1 MRKTTLLSSAL
12 VAFAAASLLAG
23 CGGGGADSASA
34 AATPLD
40 SQSALTAACTGCGA
54 LDASTYAGTGVG
66 LWERTN
72 TNGADLDVPV
82 ALTGLSGQDVT
93 LVLTNETGAE
103 TAFPAIRTVLSNQ
116 VARDS
121 ALAAPDDVRARMAK
135 FNRTGWA
142 EQLRQAH
149 AADGSRLLKSVAVN
163 AANYTPGA
171 TRNFYHEL
179 DQSVRT
185 ATLQKQVLASD
196 GLKVNVWVENAEF
209 AAGKVDSALVDQL
222 ASDFA
227 RAGGIYEMLKSV
239 GGPLWGAHNVDG
251 LIAGA
256 SQPLDIVVLNFD
268 RNHAAF
274 GTLGY
279 FWALHTLSRQFDARS
294 NESLSLYLD
303 AETLYLGGPA
313 GRRAVAAA
321 VAHEGLHMSNFYRR
335 AVLKGPTYAFE
346 TWLEEMT
353 AMMMEDAAAYRVDPA
368 YNPTRDV
375 RLPDYLS
382 SASYNCALKDF
393 HGTGATCDSYAVN
406 GTFGGFLLRQHGIAF
421 LRNLLAQDAVDSE
434 QALRAALLATGGAQA
449 TLERELRRFAV
460 STIGVL
466 PAGATPE
473 GFGFPARNDSGFV
486 IAGIDAAASAFRRSL
501 PDASPAT
508 LAPYGSFAVV
518 RRAARGAFSE
528 VVRVPPGASLS
539 VIVH

>member
-12 VAFAAASLLAG
+12 AALAAASLLAG
-23 CGGGGADSASA
+23 CGGGGGADSASA
-34 AATPLD
+34 APLD

-66 LWERTN
+66 IWERTN
-72 TNGADLDVPV
+72 ASGADLDVPV
-82 ALTGLSGQDVT
+82 ALAGLSGQDVT
-93 LVLTNETGAE
+93 LVLTNETGGE
-103 TAFPAIRTVLSNQ
+103 TAFPAIRTVLSSQ
-116 VARDS
+116 VLRDS
-121 ALAAPDDVRARMAK
+121 AVEDDDARARIAQ

-142 EQLRQAH
+142 EQLRQAN
-149 AADGSRLLKSVAVN
+149 AAGASRVFKSVAVN
-163 AANYTPGA
+163 AVAYTPGA
-171 TRNFYHEL
+171 TRDFYHEL
-179 DQSVRT
+179 DKSMRT
-185 ATLQKQVLASD
+185 ATLQKQVATSD
-196 GLKVNVWVENAEF
+196 GLQVNVWVENAEF
-209 AAGKVDSALVDQL
+209 ASGKVDSALVNQL

-239 GGPLWGAHNVDG
+239 GGPLWGAHNVNG

-256 SQPLDIVVLNFD
+256 NQPLDIVVLNFD

-274 GTLGY
+274 GTIGY

-303 AETLYLGGPA
+303 AETLYLGGLA
-313 GRRAVAAA
+313 GRRAVATA

-346 TWLEEMT
+346 TWLEEMV
-353 AMMMEDAAAYRVDPA
+353 AMMMEDAAAYQVDPA

-375 RLPDYLS
+375 RLPGYLN

-421 LRNLLAQDAVDSE
+421 LRNLLAQDAADSE
-434 QALRAALLATGGAQA
+434 QALRAALLATGGARA

-460 STIGVL
+460 SAIGVL
-466 PAGATPE
+466 PADATPE

-486 IAGIDAAASAFRRSL
+486 IAGIDAAASAFRRNL

-528 VVRVPPGASLS
+528 VVRVPPGAALS